1 VSAAEQTAHGD
12 EPAVEPSPETPEP
25 ETPEPETPEPET
37 RTSDTPGADALA
49 SAVQELTDRIEALQ
63 ADVRRLGGPGLPPT
77 DPGWES
83 EEPDLVAPS
92 YAWVSSIPAPVR
104 RRRAVPR
111 LLLEVLFLGA
121 AATAAAIAKLDAA
134 AIAAVMI
141 GAWVL
146 VALIEWAASR
156 ADRRRDEIPEIM
168 PLMTV
173 EPAAD
178 PAWFVPPVEQTLIE
192 TTGETTAV
200 TRLPPA
206 PPDDIDATV
215 DRPVG

>member
-1 VSAAEQTAHGD
+1 VSAAEETAHGE
-12 EPAVEPSPETPEP
+12 EPAVGQAAAEPAAAATPET
-25 ETPEPETPEPET
+25 ET
-37 RTSDTPGADALA
+37 DALA
-49 SAVQELTDRIEALQ
+49 SAVQQLTDRIEALQ

-77 DPGWES
+77 EPGWKDEES
-83 EEPDLVAPS
+83 DQVAAS
-92 YAWVSSIPAPVR
+92 YAWVNSIPAPVR

-111 LLLEVLFLGA
+111 LLLEVLFLA
-121 AATAAAIAKLDAA
+121 AVAAAAAIAELDAA

-156 ADRRRDEIPEIM
+156 ADRRRDEIPEFV

-173 EPAAD
+173 DPSAD
-178 PAWFVPPVEQTLIE
+178 PAWFVPPVEHTLIE

-206 PPDDIDATV
+206 PDDVETTV
-215 DRPVG
+215 ERPA